1 MRKFVMPSE
10 FEPAGN
16 AYSIMGRVSQAMK
29 TAFELT
35 GNKDY
40 NKEAEDAYLK
50 AATSG
55 DYDYLRKVSKAMLDK
70 INEELGL

>member
-1 MRKFVMPSE
+1 MQKFVMPSE

-35 GNKDY
+35 GNADY

-55 DYDYLRKVSKAMLDK
+55 DYDNLRKVSKAMLDK
-70 INEELGL
+70 INQELGL